1 MTLWWVVIAMG
12 LVTLAARLSFI
23 VLPPDT
29 RIPDMLQRALR
40 YVAASVLPALV
51 MPDVLFHGA
60 SGGFSFDVY
69 RLVAA
74 IVAALVAWKSRSIVA
89 TLIAGMAVLLAL
101 KWLMP
106 A

>member
-1 MTLWWVVIAMG
+1 MTLWWAVIGMG

-23 VLPPDT
+23 LLPPDT
-29 RIPDMLQRALR
+29 RIPEMLQRSLR
-40 YVAASVLPALV
+40 YVGAAVLPALV
-51 MPDVLFHGA
+51 MPDVLFRGV
-60 SGGFSFDVY
+60 SGGFPFDAF

-74 IVAALVAWKSRSIVA
+74 VVAALVAWKTRSIVA
-89 TLIAGMAVLLAL
+89 TIVSGMAVLLTL